1 MKQCPK
7 CGSDQVLFRSAKH
20 QWLCGQ
26 CDHEWQ
32 DPVRDGAPSA
42 PETHLKIFL
51 SYGHD
56 DYLEDARL
64 IKRDLERRGHKVWFD
79 EAMLKPGCDYALY
92 IEDGLKWC
100 DKVVLLMTPHSVRR
114 RKLDDPTSK
123 NGFCLNEIAAAMDR
137 NKLIVPVLLVTLED
151 GPPVT
156 INCIQYLDLR
166 DVVHISEHPEP
177 YQHRFDLLVQA
188 VEHDVLDFQ
197 GGQSRLIQ
205 ILKPLDYTGDIAP
218 HVARFHGREWLVAEL
233 DKWIREKPRSRVF
246 WLTGAPG
253 VGKSAFCAH
262 LCHNRGDVV
271 AKHFCVR
278 DHEEKSDARQAILSI
293 AYQLSQQIHDYETR
307 LQALDLG
314 AIVKMNTQTLFD
326 RLLVQPFAAEGIP
339 IPDGP
344 RLVVIDALDEASHNG
359 HNEIA
364 ELIRDQWYKTPDW
377 LRLVITSRPES
388 EVVEALAGYEP
399 YVFRAFAAENTA
411 DLARFLKQELAR
423 RNIVF
428 REEDITAIVAKSEG
442 VFLYLTMLLREL
454 DEGRLALQ
462 EIERFPH
469 GLGAFYFKFFERNFP
484 DPDQYR
490 RDVAPVVEVLCAQ
503 RQPLAVD
510 QLAAMTGLDRLKVD
524 AGLAR
529 LSSLFPPYPA
539 ARGASGPVA
548 RDAFHKSV
556 TEWLTSRDRRTGLFA
571 AGRYAIDPLAAN
583 KRIADSCWAAYERG
597 RGLSDYAASHLVEH
611 LRSAEDWPRLAVLLA
626 DANYFTRRAQAAT
639 LSRTLR
645 EWSVGIDAIRANQAC
660 DAETIAGFLRPVLPS
675 LIVRL
680 EENFGVTG
688 ALRDECLPLV
698 GSLSALPAGKQLDL
712 FAETGRPMS
721 PAPRGETHGEAR
733 SLTCLVQVYMEVG
746 EFTRAHDLALM
757 SIDRYPD
764 SLQLRHFAAVSARYQ
779 SECCSKPEE
788 IEAWLKTAIRIE
800 EESHHLANA
809 KQHGVYQL
817 TLSVIAQSKCYLA
830 RLYRAHNRLAEARQ
844 LAAEAK
850 ETMRQRFTYGA
861 SSLALAFLGEIFL
874 ENGEV
879 DNAWQVGTIAT
890 DADWF
895 VTYGQRLVLELGE
908 SQPVSRRYLP
918 PFERHLRE
926 WSLLAGPW
934 YSDAQRKQAAQRYV
948 RFLVERG
955 LLPEAVARFP
965 EETAALQPEA
975 AAKCAAGRQGEHS
988 IMLRIH
994 KWRLE
999 TTVTEWRFQGQT
1011 DWTVIGLP
1019 ELNLYARGETLAE
1032 ATEYLRS
1039 FIQQA
1044 SQRIAG
1050 GQYRHLRASDHLAM
1064 QRWVESRL
1072 QEARP
1077 EDVCI
1082 GELRRLTDAYNAG
1095 HLEEADRLCQA
1106 LQGKHDRLTS
1116 EELCEFFRVRSRVQ
1130 ARRGYADGLGYLMNY
1145 AEYNRIS
1152 LLTVTDFLAVYR
1164 FHGLFPSPQME
1175 EWLALGR
1182 PIAEGEGK
1190 DPVGARSLFF
1200 EYWGCAEASR
1210 GNLAKARAL
1219 LEKALAVEEDGMK
1232 ELRILTRIRSN
1243 LAEVLRRQGDPGKA
1257 RELLKQVAKEQA
1269 ENGFDGD
1276 LAEYT
1281 LTGLAKAQPSRE
1293 EALGTLR
1300 QALAL
1305 AERLQFKK
1313 AILRAILL
1321 EARIGASPERRDE
1334 ILNYS
1339 KQLASGLP
1347 AVGACP
1353 LMQRIHEHWPEWC
1366 GQTTAGDFWGL

>member
-1 MKQCPK
+1 MKHCPN
-7 CGSDQVLFRSAKH
+7 CGSDIVMYRPLKSR
-20 QWLCGQ
+20 WLCGQ
-26 CDHEWQ
+26 CDHEWH
-32 DPVRDGAPSA
+32 DEAPGVVR
-42 PETHLKIFL
+42 PEPRPNLKIFL

-56 DYLEDARL
+56 DYVHDARQ
-64 IKRDLERRGHKVWFD
+64 IKSDLEKRGHKVWFD
-79 EAMLKPGCDYALY
+79 ETMLRPGCDYERY
-92 IEDGLKWC
+92 IEEGLKWC

-114 RKLDDPTSK
+114 RKLDDPSSMD
-123 NGFCLNEIAAAMDR
+123 GFCLNEISAAMDR
-137 NKLIVPVLLVTLED
+137 NKLIVPVLLVSLEN
-151 GPPVT
+151 GPPVS
-156 INCIQYLDLR
+156 INRIQYLDLR
-166 DVVHISEHPEP
+166 DVIHIAEHPEP
-177 YQHRFDLLVQA
+177 YQHRFDRLVEA
-188 VEHDVLDFQ
+188 VEHNVLDFQ
-197 GGQSRLIQ
+197 GGQSRLIH
-205 ILKPLDYTGDIAP
+205 ILKPLDYSGDIAP
-218 HVARFHGREWLVAEL
+218 HMARFHGREWLVAEL
-233 DKWIREKPRSRVF
+233 DNWIREKPRSRVF

-262 LCHNRGDVV
+262 LCHKRGDVV

-307 LQALDLG
+307 LQALDLE

-326 RLLVQPFAAEGIP
+326 RLLVQPFAADGIP
-339 IPDGP
+339 LPDGP

-411 DLARFLKQELAR
+411 DLARYLKQELAR
-423 RNIVF
+423 RNIAC
-428 REEDITAIVAKSEG
+428 REEDITALVAKSEG

-469 GLGAFYFKFFERNFP
+469 GLGAFYFKFFERHFP
-484 DPDQYR
+484 DPDSYR
-490 RDVAPVVEVLCAQ
+490 REVAPVVEVLCAQ

-539 ARGASGPVA
+539 ARGSSGPVA

-556 TEWLTSRDRRTGLFA
+556 TEWLTSRDLRTGLFA
-571 AGRYAIDPLAAN
+571 AGRYAIDLPAAH
-583 KRIADSCWAAYERG
+583 KRIADSCWAEYERG
-597 RGLSDYAASHLVEH
+597 RELSDYAASYLVEH
-611 LRSAEDWPRLAVLLA
+611 LRSAGDWPRLARLLA
-626 DANYFTRRAQAAT
+626 DAGYFTRRVQAAT

-645 EWSVGIDAIRANQAC
+645 EWSAGIDAIRANQAC

-712 FAETGRPMS
+712 FADTGRSMS

-733 SLTCLVQVYMEVG
+733 ALTCLVQIYMEVG
-746 EFTRAHDLALM
+746 EFPRAHDLALM
-757 SIDRYPD
+757 SIERFPA

-779 SECCSKPEE
+779 SECCSSPEE
-788 IEAWLKTAIRIE
+788 IEAWLKKAIRIE
-800 EESHHLANA
+800 EESHHVANA
-809 KQHGVYQL
+809 KQHSVYPL
-817 TLSVIAQSKCYLA
+817 TLSVIAQSKGYLA

-844 LAAEAK
+844 LATEAK

-879 DNAWQVGTIAT
+879 DHAWQVGTIAT

-908 SQPVSRRYLP
+908 SRPVSRRYLP

-934 YSDAQRKQAAQRYV
+934 YSDAQRKQSAQRYV

-965 EETAALQPEA
+965 AETAALQPEA
-975 AAKCAAGRQGEHS
+975 AALCAAGRQGEHS

-999 TTVTEWRFQGQT
+999 TTVTEWRFQGQP

-1019 ELNLYARGETLAE
+1019 TLNLYARGETVAE

-1039 FIQQA
+1039 FLQQA

-1077 EDVCI
+1077 EDVCT

-1130 ARRGYADGLGYLMNY
+1130 ARRGYLDGIGYLMNY

-1152 LLTVTDFLAVYR
+1152 LLTVTDFMAVYR
-1164 FHGLFPSPQME
+1164 FQGLSPAPQME
-1175 EWLALGR
+1175 EWIALGR
-1182 PIAEGEGK
+1182 PMAEGEGQ
-1190 DPVGARSLFF
+1190 DPAGARSLFF

-1210 GNLAKARAL
+1210 GNLSRARAL
-1219 LEKALAVEEDGMK
+1219 LEQALVVEEGGMK
-1232 ELRILTRIRSN
+1232 ELRILARIRSN
-1243 LAEVLRRQGDPGKA
+1243 LAEVLHRQGEPDRA
-1257 RELLKQVAKEQA
+1257 RELLRQAAGEQTA
-1269 ENGFDGD
+1269 NGFDGD

-1281 LTGLAKAQPSRE
+1281 LTRLAKVQPSQE
-1293 EALGTLR
+1293 EARGTLR

-1313 AILRAILL
+1313 ALLRTILL
-1321 EARIGASPERRDE
+1321 EARIGADPKRREE
-1334 ILNYS
+1334 ILNQS
-1339 KQLASGLP
+1339 RQLASALP
-1347 AVGACP
+1347 AVEACP
-1353 LMQRIHEHWPEWC
+1353 LMRRIHEHWPEWC